1 MINKAKIMQMIENY
15 IVWLAVFLMLSAPIL
30 TPSPNRRAYSK
41 VLCYCFEGYEWEAP
55 MGVAGDIYTI
65 SLYVPLGEFVAE
77 WVCIILDYSPLYWIQ
92 VGYTKEDN
100 TIYFYA
106 EKRDSEGWTYIPLS
120 GTPKAGATYTY
131 MIEWAYVWGE
141 DPHRWYAKVI
151 GVDGTYI

>member
-1 MINKAKIMQMIENY
+1 
-15 IVWLAVFLMLSAPIL
+15 
-30 TPSPNRRAYSK
+30 
-41 VLCYCFEGYEWEAP
+41 

-77 WVCIILDYSPLYWIQ
+77 RVCIILDYSPLYWIQ

-141 DPHRWYAKVI
+141 DPHRWYAKVV